1 MAQKYRSLADHL
13 AAQTSKIVYVR
24 PIAVAGLTEDLR
36 DQIGAVETVYSVS
49 DASGSQLALVVNRD
63 LAFALARQ
71 HDMAPVSVH

>member
-1 MAQKYRSLADHL
+1 MPQKYKSLADHL

-24 PIAVAGLTEDLR
+24 PIAVAGLTDDLR
-36 DQIGAVETVYSVS
+36 DQIGAVETVYAVS
-49 DASGSQLALVVNRD
+49 DATGAQLALVMNRD

>member
-1 MAQKYRSLADHL
+1 MAQKYHSLADHL

-36 DQIGAVETVYSVS
+36 DQIGPVETVYAVS
-49 DASGSQLALVVNRD
+49 DAGGAQLALVVNRD

>member
-1 MAQKYRSLADHL
+1 MAQKYQSLADHL

-24 PIAVAGLTEDLR
+24 PIAVAGLTDELR
-36 DQIGAVETVYSVS
+36 DQIGEVETVYAVS
-49 DASGSQLALVVNRD
+49 DAAGAQLALVVNRD

>member
-1 MAQKYRSLADHL
+1 MAQKYQSLADHL

-24 PIAVAGLTEDLR
+24 PISVAGLTDEMK
-36 DQIGAVETVYSVS
+36 DQIGPLETVYAVS
-49 DASGSQLALVVNRD
+49 DASGAQLALVVNRD